1 MDIVSKFNLD
11 GSIQES
17 ILASLRIKVEEL
29 TLNIALNL
37 QILIAALVILDQRF
51 NNDKNSWILI
61 FNKGIG
67 YLKRNNIIYN
77 NIKDQMIALLNLN
90 N

>member
-1 MDIVSKFNLD
+1 MSKFNLD

-17 ILASLRIKVEEL
+17 VLSPLRVKIEQL
-29 TLNIALNL
+29 TLGLPLNL
-37 QILIAALVILDQRF
+37 QILIAALVILEQRF

-61 FNKGIG
+61 FNKGVG

-77 NIKDQMIALLNLN
+77 NIKD
-90 N
+90 

>member
-1 MDIVSKFNLD
+1 MSKFNLD

-17 ILASLRIKVEEL
+17 VLSSLRVKIEQL
-29 TLNIALNL
+29 TLGLPLNL
-37 QILIAALVILDQRF
+37 QILIAALVILEQRF

-61 FNKGIG
+61 FNKGVG

-77 NIKDQMIALLNLN
+77 NIKD
-90 N
+90 